1 MGNHAE
7 TASAGGGIMA
17 GHYFYC
23 NRKNRDVGEWYESL
37 DSGLRSEIVVS
48 LLRAYMEN
56 DDNGRRIVSSVE
68 DRHDSL
74 MDDMRGVVDRMF
86 SDITNETRWIR
97 DAWSTGMN
105 ASTVINN
112 RLDDVKRKCPVTV
125 HKEIIPYFRERFP
138 KLAKE
143 AGV

>member
-1 MGNHAE
+1 
-7 TASAGGGIMA
+7 MA

-56 DDNGRRIVSSVE
+56 DDSGRRIVSSVE

-74 MDDMRGVVDRMF
+74 MDD
-86 SDITNETRWIR
+86 
-97 DAWSTGMN
+97 
-105 ASTVINN
+105 NN
-112 RLDDVKRKCPVTV
+112 RLEDVKRKCPVTV

-143 AGV
+143 VGV